1 MSRNYQDLS
10 DGQLIDKIKGENYDA
25 FAELG
30 ARYLWLIRIKA
41 AQFEREAS
49 LEREDLCQ
57 EGFLGLYLAARS
69 YEKKNGAA
77 FKTYAGVCIQ
87 NRMTSAVR
95 THKSMGNRPL
105 NESVSL
111 ETAGDAPAAFWDE
124 PEALVELRE
133 SFEGVLLKMKLAL
146 SPLERRALSLY
157 LSGFKRREI
166 PEKTGLSLKTFDNAL
181 GRVRNKLRSL

>member
-1 MSRNYQDLS
+1 MSPSYHELNDSQLADLV
-10 DGQLIDKIKGENYDA
+10 KRENYDA

-30 ARYLWLIRIKA
+30 ARYLWLIRTKA
-41 AQFEREAS
+41 SQFESAAA

-57 EGFLGLYLAARS
+57 EGFLGLYFAACS
-69 YEKKNGAA
+69 YEKKGGAA

-95 THKSMGNRPL
+95 NHKNAGNRPL

-111 ETAGDAPAAFWDE
+111 EAAGDAPAAFWDE
-124 PEALVELRE
+124 PEALLELRE
-133 SFEGVLLKMKLAL
+133 SFEGFLSKMKLAL

-157 LSGFKRREI
+157 LSGLKREEI
-166 PEKTGLSLKTFDNAL
+166 PKKAGLSLKSFDNAL
-181 GRVRNKLRSL
+181 GRVRSKLRSM